1 MTWLRSSC
9 GGANLQDAQNIAQ
22 ETMTRAY
29 SRWETI
35 DHPKTWIRTVVSH
48 EYGRSAFAVHD
59 DPVDELPE
67 MPDHGSDEVALFA
80 RATSTSPTPAAST
93 SPSTSPPPSSA
104 PSPAPATS
112 SAPSPAPALAAATS
126 PLAAP
131 ATSTAPTTS
140 PAPGPAPTTSP
151 SAPAPAISLAPSP
164 APENSPATSP
174 TTSTKC
180 RWMRRVSIYRASILG
195 IWMLCKALLG
205 RSRPD
210 GPLALP
216 VRSGRTRCRSGKGA
230 MKFVPAARQS
240 TQARLVCRPSAQSA
254 GRPLRLRWVTIM
266 ETAGG
271 S

>member
-1 MTWLRSSC
+1 M
-9 GGANLQDAQNIAQ
+9 
-22 ETMTRAY
+22 
-29 SRWETI
+29 ETI

-67 MPDHGSDEVALFA
+67 MP
-80 RATSTSPTPAAST
+80 
-93 SPSTSPPPSSA
+93 
-104 PSPAPATS
+104 SPAPATS
-112 SAPSPAPALAAATS
+112 SAPSPALAAATS

-131 ATSTAPTTS
+131 ATSTAPATSPTTS
-140 PAPGPAPTTSP
+140 PAPAPTTSP
-151 SAPAPAISLAPSP
+151 SAPAPAISP